1 MAERQPTDALGED
14 NSALLDQYIDCAKK
28 FIDLSKK
35 LGHIK
40 GANKLQRMC
49 KSELKYLQS
58 LRKIPTQLCGNHLK
72 SSNLSHFAG
81 CLHTAYNAPGVVQIL
96 CPFSMDGRTE
106 NLVVDV
112 VANQGHTWV
121 KVIARKAQALHLI
134 WAGRGQFGERD
145 LVRQAR
151 DYLRCAVH
159 HPVNFQKP
167 KIHFAFYNQV
177 TIPMAACLEKLGVSV
192 SGDRIP
198 VDEGTA
204 NQINMAC
211 LSSDEDSEDETC
223 PDKNISGNDDSDVN
237 QDDFSLHTESERR
250 FKGDR
255 FSSEPSADLNCDI
268 TSSTSS
274 LSKND
279 PLFSDLDLLGS
290 LISCLPRFDCLSHCT
305 KGNDSKKVNLDITT
319 LITLVSSVTH
329 DGCHFEFS
337 EKILAQQAAEER
349 EEPVL
354 PKLKKFLQGKTM
366 LVCKTALEDFQSIL
380 DTLGGQKEKERAK
393 ELLSQVTVVN
403 DDPSERTVEMP
414 YSLKI
419 KERSKVIFGTGDKL
433 QAVTVTANSSFVR
446 AAQHQGVAYAV
457 YLHPSRALTEEKE
470 KSAVPL
476 VSSE

>member
-1 MAERQPTDALGED
+1 MAERQPKDSSGED

-28 FIDLSKK
+28 FIDLAKE

-58 LRKIPTQLCGNHLK
+58 LRKIPTLVCGNHLK

-81 CLHTAYNAPGVVQIL
+81 CLHAAYNAPGVVQIL
-96 CPFSMDGRTE
+96 CPFSMTGRTE

-145 LVRQAR
+145 LVRQAK
-151 DYLRCAVH
+151 DYLRCAAH

-167 KIHFAFYNQV
+167 KVHFAFYNQV
-177 TIPMAACLEKLGVSV
+177 TIQMAACLEKLGVSV
-192 SGDRIP
+192 SGDRVP

-211 LSSDEDSEDETC
+211 LSSDEDSEDEPC
-223 PDKNISGNDDSDVN
+223 PDNDISGDDDSDVN
-237 QDDFSLHTESERR
+237 QDDFSSHTEGR
-250 FKGDR
+250 FEGDR
-255 FSSEPSADLNCDI
+255 FSIGPSADLNCDI
-268 TSSTSS
+268 TTSTSR

-279 PLFSDLDLLGS
+279 TLFSEMNLIDS
-290 LISCLPRFDCLSHCT
+290 LISCLPRFDCLTHCA
-305 KGNDSKKVNLDITT
+305 KGNDSEKVNLDITT

-329 DGCHFEFS
+329 GGCQFEFP
-337 EKILAQQAAEER
+337 EKILAQQATEER
-349 EEPVL
+349 QEPVL
-354 PKLKKFLQGKTM
+354 PKLRTFLQGKTM
-366 LVCKTALEDFQSIL
+366 YVCRTALEDFQSIL

-393 ELLSQVTVVN
+393 ELLSRVTIVD
-403 DDPSERTVEMP
+403 DDPSDRTTQMP

-446 AAQHQGVAYAV
+446 AAQHQGVSYAV
-457 YLHPSRALTEEKE
+457 HLHPSRALTEEKE

-476 VSSE
+476 PSSE